1 MSKMGRTRACRQA
14 ASSFGNMR
22 EKETQGGCPASNTR

>member
-1 MSKMGRTRACRQA
+1 MSKIADTQTCRRVT
-14 ASSFGNMR
+14 GNMR